1 MFVFFVLML
10 MLAVFAENSDKVISE
25 DTMAMDESNAEM
37 VLKNKDLRN

>member
-10 MLAVFAENSDKVISE
+10 MLAVLTENSDKVISE

-37 VLKNKDLRN
+37 VLKNKNLSN